1 MPGTAMHASDPQG
14 PVILCMNAGSSSVKA
29 ALFRVTPEAVPVRLA
44 TLSATG
50 IGEAKGSVICAATD
64 DPERKEERIT
74 LDDHARAVSALFDA
88 LRAHR
93 LPQPTAV
100 GHRIVRSP
108 PGQSAPAILDAALRG
123 ELDRMRALAP
133 LHLPPELDAID
144 AAEKRFPEALQTVCF
159 DNHFFSRLPET
170 ARRLPLPE
178 RFEDAG
184 IRRIGYH
191 GLSYEYITQRLPG
204 DSGRTVIAH
213 LGNGASMAAVHNGR
227 PLDTTMGYTPTG
239 GLMMGTRTGDLDP
252 GVLVAVLRREALDPD
267 ALERLVDKEAGLYGV
282 SGGEAS
288 MKILLER
295 ARNDN
300 AAGRAVGLFCYTAR
314 KHLGAMIAVLGGIDT
329 LVFTG
334 GVGENAAPVRA
345 AVIEGLGDLGLAID
359 PEANNSNAADVTAGE
374 SRVRIR
380 VIATD
385 EEQVIAAHTSRLLKH
400 EEAES

>member
-1 MPGTAMHASDPQG
+1 MPRSSMRASDPQV

-29 ALFRVTPEAVPVRLA
+29 ALFEVPPKAAPVRLA

-50 IGEAKGSVICAATD
+50 IGEAKGSVTCTATD
-64 DPERKEERIT
+64 VSEREEERIT
-74 LDDHARAVSALFDA
+74 LDDHARAVSTLFDT

-93 LPQPTAV
+93 LPRPAAV

-108 PGQSAPAILDAALRG
+108 PEQSAPAILDAALRG
-123 ELDRMRALAP
+123 ELEKMRAVAP

-144 AAEKRFPEALQTVCF
+144 AAEERFPEALQTVCF
-159 DNHFFSRLPET
+159 DNHFFAGLPRT

-178 RFEDAG
+178 RFWDAG

-191 GLSYEYITQRLPG
+191 GLSYEYVTQQLPG
-204 DSGRTVIAH
+204 DCGRTVIAH
-213 LGNGASMAAVHNGR
+213 LGNGASMAAVRNGH

-252 GVLVAVLRREALDPD
+252 GVLVAILRREALGPD

-295 ARNDN
+295 ARDDN

-345 AVIEGLGDLGLAID
+345 AVVEGLGDLGLAID
-359 PEANNSNAADVTAGE
+359 PEANNSNAADVTAGG